1 LESKLY
7 LKSRIIV
14 IGLAGFILLFNSCNW
29 PLSAL
34 NAFASE
40 SDSHFS
46 SHIQDVI
53 IRIKPVEGWKRGSL
67 ATVGNEPSIF
77 NAIDKSKIAFPVNWN
92 VTERA
97 GKVILVPADLKT
109 QNNTL
114 SAMIISAYP
123 SEYASIDESAKIAT
137 DMYKSELDDFKLLSI
152 NQSTISSE
160 PAIALT
166 YNYVEPQIG
175 KINVMEVAAIH
186 GQKEYLIQYFS
197 SDNKSPDNISLL
209 TSIVNSL
216 KFKS

>member
-1 LESKLY
+1 MDSKFY
-7 LKSRIIV
+7 LKSGIIV
-14 IGLAGFILLFNSCNW
+14 VGFSVFTLLFNSCNW
-29 PLSAL
+29 PLAAL
-34 NAFASE
+34 NAFPSE
-40 SDSHFS
+40 SESQFS

-77 NAIDKSKIAFPVNWN
+77 SSIDESKIAFPVNWN

-97 GKVILVPADLKT
+97 GKVILVPTNLET

-114 SAMIISAYP
+114 NAMIISAYP
-123 SEYASIDESAKIAT
+123 SEYTNIDESAKIAT
-137 DMYKSELDDFKLLSI
+137 DMYKSELDDFRLLSI

-197 SDNKSPDNISLL
+197 SDNKSPDNIALL
-209 TSIVNSL
+209 SSVVKSI
-216 KFKS
+216 KFKA